1 MNVRN
6 KNLILAINFSTSI
19 YNKKTVQPDSRVIR
33 GCGWDDSNYKNTC
46 YQRAGF
52 GGRQEVCAC
61 ETDNCNSSVSLKS
74 TLMTITVGLIA
85 ISGYCFRY

>member
-6 KNLILAINFSTSI
+6 KNLTLTINYSNSI
-19 YNKKTVQPDSRVIR
+19 KKKTVQPDSRVIR
-33 GCGWDDSNYKNTC
+33 GCGWDDSNYKNQC

-74 TLMTITVGLIA
+74 TLMTLTVGLIA

>member
-6 KNLILAINFSTSI
+6 KNLTLTINYSNSI
-19 YNKKTVQPDSRVIR
+19 KTVQPDSRVIR
-33 GCGWDDSNYKNTC
+33 GCGWDDSNYKNQC

-74 TLMTITVGLIA
+74 TLMTLTVGLIA